1 MCAST
6 PPPADRHLS
15 LISSDGHT
23 ACVFSSSSDPLS
35 AGDEVRWKDGFSDM
49 NFPPVPFPSRKVFAA
64 AGEPLLRSLVQRHH
78 ERLRDTGIGHLFPK
92 DDERFAA
99 GIQKAA
105 DFMVEATGGPAD
117 PSRPQAQGCMRT
129 RHFPFTIDEAARD
142 IWLAQLLLA
151 MEDVAFPDNVR
162 MEFWNWVEAF
172 SVRMINRRTT
182 KAAPR
187 RYSMEEAP
195 AALQPFMTTPRRAV
209 MCPR

>member
-6 PPPADRHLS
+6 PPPVDRQLS

-23 ACVFSSSSDPLS
+23 ACACSSSSEPMPV
-35 AGDEVRWKDGFSDM
+35 GEEVRWKDGFSDM
-49 NFPPVPFPSRKVFAA
+49 HFPPVPFPSRKVFATT
-64 AGEPLLRSLVQRHH
+64 GEPMLRALVQRHH
-78 ERLRDTGIGHLFPK
+78 ERLRDTSIGHLFPK

-105 DFMVEATGGPAD
+105 DFMVEATGGPVNL
-117 PSRPQAQGCMRT
+117 SRPQAHGCMRT
-129 RHFPFTIDEAARD
+129 RHFPFTIDEATRD

-151 MEDVAFPDNVR
+151 MEDVDFPANVR
-162 MEFWNWVEAF
+162 TEFWNWVEAF

-187 RYSMEEAP
+187 RYSLEEALG
-195 AALQPFMTTPRRAV
+195 ALQPFMNTPRRAV